1 MSAGRICSWYWVLSR
16 AMAVGSVELG
26 LGAARDAAARAAL
39 GGHADARRT
48 AVLGV
53 DEHDVGDVDRAF
65 LLDDAADLFGAL
77 RVGDLHRA
85 LVALD
90 DVQPLDVDALLLRVD
105 AQHLALLAAVLA
117 ADDDDLVVATDLE
130 RHD

>member
-1 MSAGRICSWYWVLSR
+1 
-16 AMAVGSVELG
+16 MAIGSVELR
-26 LGAARDAAARAAL
+26 LRAAGDAGPRPAL
-39 GGHADARRT
+39 AGHADARRT
-48 AVLGV
+48 AVVRV

-65 LLDDAADLFGAL
+65 LLDDAADLLGAL

-90 DVQPLDVDALLLRVD
+90 DVQPLDVDALLLGVD